1 MIFKGETVD
10 RKRQVLFKMLSL
22 ADRTSGVTGINWTT
36 MPATSIKVAAPG
48 GTLGNADFTRIV
60 EIGDGNYGLQ
70 LTDPQVANAG
80 SGLIVVDTTN
90 GVAVAVDYEFD
101 IVDPADFG
109 VVATTATAGN
119 QLPGGTVTLDGLI
132 AEVRTRGDYLSSL
145 AFTDAWITNEIQAA
159 WAELYELIAE
169 THEGWWDKKTTITT
183 VAGQDFIGL
192 PSDCWRVQGVDIL
205 DGSTY
210 RPLRQIGLTD
220 RNRYTQTPEQPYA
233 FRLSSRGLELYP
245 VPDKVY
251 TLRLQYTPVVTTMD
265 NSGIQLYG
273 WEEYIVVGALLRL
286 DQREERPL
294 GERIAELE
302 RQKQRVV
309 VAASKRKSAEPE
321 YLPMREQ
328 FDAWPWGDW

>member
-22 ADRTSGVTGINWTT
+22 ADRTSGVTGINWNT
-36 MPATSIKVAAPG
+36 MPVTSIKVAAPG

-60 EIGDGNYGLQ
+60 EIGDGNYALQ
-70 LTDPQVANAG
+70 LNDTQVTNAG
-80 SGLIVVDTTN
+80 SGLLSIDSTN
-90 GVAVAVDYEFD
+90 GVAVAADYEFD

-169 THEGWWDKKTTITT
+169 THEGWWDKKTTLST
-183 VAGQDFIGL
+183 VASQDFLAL

-220 RNRYTQTPEQPYA
+220 RNRYSQTPGMPAA
-233 FRLSSRGLELYP
+233 FRLSARGAELFP
-245 VPDKVY
+245 IPDQVY

-294 GERIAELE
+294 GERLAELA
-302 RQKQRVV
+302 RQKQRVIT
-309 VAASKRKSAEPE
+309 AASKRKSAEPE

>member
-10 RKRQVLFKMLSL
+10 RKREVIFQMISSTDGRGL
-22 ADRTSGVTGINWTT
+22 TGINWTT
-36 MPATSIKVAAPG
+36 MPTTSIKVVAPG
-48 GTLGNADFTRIV
+48 LSIANADLTRIV
-60 EIGDGNYGLQ
+60 EKGEGVYALQ
-70 LTDPQVANAG
+70 LTDAQVVNAG
-80 SGLIVVDTTN
+80 SGIVSVDSTN
-90 GVAVAVDYEFD
+90 GVAVARSWDFS

-109 VVATTATAGN
+109 ISSASATAGT

-132 AEVRTRGDYLSSL
+132 SEVRTRGDYLSSL
-145 AFTDAWITNEIQAA
+145 TFTDAWITKEIQAA

-169 THEGWWDKKTTITT
+169 THEGWWDKKTTLTT
-183 VAGQDFIGL
+183 VAQQDYIGL

-205 DGSTY
+205 DSGQY
-210 RPLRQIGLTD
+210 RAMRQIGLTE
-220 RNRYTQTPEQPYA
+220 RNRYTQTPDQPYT
-233 FRLSSRGLELYP
+233 FRLSVRGLELYP
-245 VPDKVY
+245 IPDGVY

-273 WEEYIVVGALLRL
+273 WEEYIIVGALLRL

-294 GERIAELE
+294 GERLTELE
-302 RQKQRVV
+302 RQKQRII

-321 YLPMREQ
+321 YLPLREQ